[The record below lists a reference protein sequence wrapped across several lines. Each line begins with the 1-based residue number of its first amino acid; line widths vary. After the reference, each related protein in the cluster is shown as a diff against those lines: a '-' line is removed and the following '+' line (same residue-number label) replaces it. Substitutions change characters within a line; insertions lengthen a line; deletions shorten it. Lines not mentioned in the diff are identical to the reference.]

1 MAKPT
6 GVKAK
11 AISSKTIKLTWKKVK
26 NASGYVIYRYSA
38 KSKTYKKIKTTA
50 KASCKVTKL
59 KSNTSYRFK
68 VKAYAKLDG
77 GIYYGRYSKRVK
89 KKTKK
94 SDPQK
99 VVAKAKSKIGAS
111 YRAGG
116 SGPKSFDCSGFVYW
130 VYKNAKVDSKKK
142 IQRTSSAGLYNSL
155 KKYKVGSSIKSIK
168 KAKSGDIILFKR
180 GGRFSHAAI
189 YAGKGNIV
197 HAANSRKGVCSQSVK
212 QLHNSGTRVAAVIRV
227 VD

>member
-77 GIYYGRYSKRVK
+77 GIYYGSYSKRVK

-142 IQRTSSAGLYNSL
+142 IQLPKKADTVSMEKIEEILSSAQSSSALISETDFNDLLEAIRSSGSQLTQTQIDQI
-155 KKYKVGSSIKSIK
+155 KRTYKPY
-168 KAKSGDIILFKR
+168 LTEEQ
-180 GGRFSHAAI
+180 
-189 YAGKGNIV
+189 Y
-197 HAANSRKGVCSQSVK
+197 K
-212 QLHNSGTRVAAVIRV
+212 QLEEALDQTSQMAA
-227 VD
+227 